1 MSHSSILP
9 TEPDPEDLRDQHV
22 DQFRRLIEE
31 DGTASAPDVERLV
44 DTLAANGGGDLSS
57 DLALDILLNAIV
69 DQARLATGASGAA
82 IALVKDGEMVC
93 RATAG
98 PTAPD
103 LGVRLDTSA
112 GLSGACVATGL
123 VQLCGDT
130 QVDPRVDPLASRQ
143 LGVRSILVFPLL
155 ESGEVLGVFEI
166 FSPRPQAFGER
177 DIHTLEA
184 LARRIL
190 NDRKRA
196 AGHIAVAD
204 AGADEPVGARFDY
217 PEQELNPSFAAESQ
231 SADSPSGADVVE
243 SQPTP
248 SVMRPLQRIDLL
260 TAVLASLV
268 IAAGVGLGL
277 LIGWRSGA
285 MSGLTGSRKS
295 GPSTATAAQRPPKP
309 QSPSASINPPAAP
322 IESAT
327 ARNTQAHDEPALPV
341 RTSKPSTGGL
351 VVFENGKEVFRML
364 PANAE
369 HRLDTRGQNS
379 QDPNKVATLDANDAN
394 ARLIFRVEPEYPADA
409 IVVSQEPIVLDA
421 IVGTDGVVENVKPVS
436 GDGALSNA
444 AMAAVRQW
452 HYQPLVVNGRNTSF
466 QTRLSF
472 TAPSTAK

>member
-1 MSHSSILP
+1 MSHFSILP
-9 TEPDPEDLRDQHV
+9 PEPDPEDLRDQHV

-31 DGTASAPDVERLV
+31 DGTASAPDVEQLV

-204 AGADEPVGARFDY
+204 PVRDEPVAAHFEY
-217 PEQELNPSFAAESQ
+217 PEQRPSPPFAGGIPLNRFPSRCGLCGVATNTACDAPPSTDRPFDRGLGVSRNRSGGWARSVDWMAVWRYVGSDRRKKDFPSHKYSY
-231 SADSPSGADVVE
+231 SASDQTAKPTGIDQPSG
-243 SQPTP
+243 
-248 SVMRPLQRIDLL
+248 R
-260 TAVLASLV
+260 
-268 IAAGVGLGL
+268 
-277 LIGWRSGA
+277 
-285 MSGLTGSRKS
+285 
-295 GPSTATAAQRPPKP
+295 
-309 QSPSASINPPAAP
+309 
-322 IESAT
+322 
-327 ARNTQAHDEPALPV
+327 
-341 RTSKPSTGGL
+341 
-351 VVFENGKEVFRML
+351 
-364 PANAE
+364 AN
-369 HRLDTRGQNS
+369 
-379 QDPNKVATLDANDAN
+379 
-394 ARLIFRVEPEYPADA
+394 
-409 IVVSQEPIVLDA
+409 
-421 IVGTDGVVENVKPVS
+421 
-436 GDGALSNA
+436 
-444 AMAAVRQW
+444 
-452 HYQPLVVNGRNTSF
+452 
-466 QTRLSF
+466 
-472 TAPSTAK
+472 

>member
-1 MSHSSILP
+1 
-9 TEPDPEDLRDQHV
+9 
-22 DQFRRLIEE
+22 
-31 DGTASAPDVERLV
+31 
-44 DTLAANGGGDLSS
+44 
-57 DLALDILLNAIV
+57 
-69 DQARLATGASGAA
+69 
-82 IALVKDGEMVC
+82 
-93 RATAG
+93 
-98 PTAPD
+98 
-103 LGVRLDTSA
+103 
-112 GLSGACVATGL
+112 
-123 VQLCGDT
+123 
-130 QVDPRVDPLASRQ
+130 
-143 LGVRSILVFPLL
+143 
-155 ESGEVLGVFEI
+155 
-166 FSPRPQAFGER
+166 
-177 DIHTLEA
+177 
-184 LARRIL
+184 
-190 NDRKRA
+190 
-196 AGHIAVAD
+196 
-204 AGADEPVGARFDY
+204 
-217 PEQELNPSFAAESQ
+217 
-231 SADSPSGADVVE
+231 
-243 SQPTP
+243 
-248 SVMRPLQRIDLL
+248 
-260 TAVLASLV
+260 
-268 IAAGVGLGL
+268 
-277 LIGWRSGA
+277 

-295 GPSTATAAQRPPKP
+295 APSTATPAQRPPKP
-309 QSPSASINPPAAP
+309 QSPPASINPPAAP

-409 IVVSQEPIVLDA
+409 IVASQEPIVLDA

>member
-1 MSHSSILP
+1 MSHFSILP

-22 DQFRRLIEE
+22 DQFRRLMEE
-31 DGTASAPDVERLV
+31 DGTASAPDVEGLV

-130 QVDPRVDPLASRQ
+130 EVDPRVDPLASRQ

-204 AGADEPVGARFDY
+204 ADADEPVATHFEY
-217 PEQELNPSFAAESQ
+217 PEQELGPSFAEQSHPTNFQ
-231 SADSPSGADVVE
+231 SADFVE
-243 SQPTP
+243 SQPTQP
-248 SVMRPLQRIDLL
+248 VMRPPQRIDLL

-285 MSGLTGSRKS
+285 MSGLTGARKS
-295 GPSTATAAQRPPKP
+295 SPSIATATQRPPKP
-309 QSPSASINPPAAP
+309 QSPPATITPPTATA
-322 IESAT
+322 ESAV
-327 ARNTQAHDEPALPV
+327 ARNAPAHYEPALPV

-351 VVFENGKEVFRML
+351 VVFENGKEIFRML

-394 ARLIFRVEPEYPADA
+394 ARLIFRVEPEYPAGA
-409 IVVSQEPIVLDA
+409 VVTSQEPIVLDA
-421 IVGTDGVVENVKPVS
+421 IIGTDGVVETVTPVS

-472 TAPSTAK
+472 TAASAAK

>member
-1 MSHSSILP
+1 MSHFSILP
-9 TEPDPEDLRDQHV
+9 PEPDPEDLRDQHV

-31 DGTASAPDVERLV
+31 DGTASAPDVEQLV

-204 AGADEPVGARFDY
+204 PVRDEPVAAHFEYPEQRPSPPFAEESHSTDFPAGADF
-217 PEQELNPSFAAESQ
+217 
-231 SADSPSGADVVE
+231 VE
-243 SQPTP
+243 SQPTRP
-248 SVMRPLQRIDLL
+248 VMRPPQRIDPL

-285 MSGLTGSRKS
+285 MSGLTGARKIS
-295 GPSTATAAQRPPKP
+295 PPTSTATQRPTKP
-309 QSPSASINPPAAP
+309 QNPPASINPPAAP
-322 IESAT
+322 IESAV

-341 RTSKPSTGGL
+341 RSSKPSTGGL

-369 HRLDTRGQNS
+369 HRLDTRGQNT

-394 ARLIFRVEPEYPADA
+394 ARLIFRVEPEYPAGA
-409 IVVSQEPIVLDA
+409 IVASQEPIVLDA
-421 IVGTDGVVENVKPVS
+421 TIGTDGVVENVKPVS

-472 TAPSTAK
+472 TAPSAAK